1 MFWTIVLKT
10 AVVHTVTY
18 FIVGFIAYRIFNY
31 ENTVISD
38 PRYNMRDPTHPLV
51 IAGVLFQ
58 PIRGFLF
65 GIVFYLLKDS
75 LFAQANGWLV
85 IWVVLVV
92 VGIISTF
99 APSPSS
105 IEGFIY
111 TNTTFGK
118 SWLGLIE
125 ILTQSLLLS
134 LLIFIWVNYQD
145 YVWLNWLFYALFAVS
160 LLLPL
165 LGMLVSSSRT
175 KKI

>member
-31 ENTVISD
+31 ENTVIAD
-38 PRYNMRDPTHPLV
+38 PQYNMRDSTHPLV
-51 IAGVLFQ
+51 TAGVLFQ

-75 LFAQANGWLV
+75 LFTQANGWLV

-111 TNTTFGK
+111 TNTKFGK
-118 SWLGLIE
+118 SWFGLIE

-134 LLIFIWVNYQD
+134 VLIFIWVNNQD
-145 YVWLNWLFYALFAVS
+145 YMWLDWLFYVLFAVS

-165 LGMLVSSSRT
+165 LGMLVSRSRT